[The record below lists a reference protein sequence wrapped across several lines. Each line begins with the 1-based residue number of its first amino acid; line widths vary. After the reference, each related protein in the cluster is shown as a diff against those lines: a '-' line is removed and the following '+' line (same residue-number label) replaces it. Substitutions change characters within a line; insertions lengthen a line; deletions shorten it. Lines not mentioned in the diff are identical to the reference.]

1 MGVTVREKVKGS
13 GIYWVFIRHAG
24 QRRAKCIGPDEQL
37 AQEVAKKIR
46 AKIELGEFGF
56 KGKLRAP
63 SFGKFAKEWIDKDQ
77 ASRKPS
83 TVRDYRGLLDNHI
96 LPVFGSR
103 PVNTITRKHVKQFL
117 AGKAQ
122 EIRTVKGREGERV
135 LEGYNPSTVQHM
147 KNIISLVLQVAID
160 DEVLQTNPAWR
171 LGKFMRQPSSRLE
184 ADPLSRQELAS
195 LLEAFRRDWPA
206 HYPLALT
213 LARTGMRIGEALALK
228 WGDIDFHGG
237 FIRIRHGI
245 SRGRLETPKS
255 GKSRRVVMSRQLA
268 ETLSAL
274 RVRRREWMLKSRY
287 VEPGELYGA
296 GHLDGGRQHRR
307 ILPAFKGEAV
317 RLWKDFPE
325 WVFISEQGNP
335 LDASSWRSRVFEKAL
350 ERAGLRRLRVHD
362 LRHSYASFLIQ
373 AGESLAFVRDQLGH
387 HSIKV
392 TVDIYGHLAPEGNRA
407 AVDRLDD
414 DAKMA
419 LVVHAER
426 HPVATQAQPKTK
438 GLQPESCNPL
448 ILLAGPM
455 GFEPTPSDVT
465 GRRYNQA

>member
-13 GIYWVFIRHAG
+13 GIFWVFIRHAG
-24 QRRAKCIGPDEQL
+24 QRRAKCIGPDEEL

-63 SFGKFAKEWIDKDQ
+63 SFGKYAKEWIEKDQ
-77 ASRKPS
+77 AARKPS
-83 TVRDYRGLLDNHI
+83 TVRDYQGLLDTHI

-103 PVNTITRKHVKQFL
+103 PVNAITRKHVKQFL
-117 AGKAQ
+117 AGKAK
-122 EIRTVKGREGERV
+122 ECRKVKGRDGERIV
-135 LEGYNPSTVQHM
+135 EGYNASTVQHM

-160 DEVLQTNPAWR
+160 DEVLQSNPAWR
-171 LGKFMRQPSSRLE
+171 LGKFMKQQSSRLE
-184 ADPLSRQELAS
+184 ADPLTRQELTA
-195 LLEAFRRDWPA
+195 LLEAFRKDWPA

-213 LARTGMRIGEALALK
+213 LARTGMRIGEALALR
-228 WGDIDFHGG
+228 WEDVDFHGG

-255 GKSRRVVMSRQLA
+255 GKSRRVVMSRQLS
-268 ETLSAL
+268 EAL
-274 RVRRREWMLKSRY
+274 AQLRARRREWMLRT
-287 VEPGELYGA
+287 VHEPDE
-296 GHLDGGRQHRR
+296 GRFR
-307 ILPAFKGEAV
+307 LLKYKGEAV
-317 RLWKDFPE
+317 RGWKEFPE
-325 WVFISEQGNP
+325 WVFISDQGNP
-335 LDASSWRSRVFEKAL
+335 LDSSSWRRRIFEKAL
-350 ERAGLRRLRVHD
+350 ERAGLRRIRVHD

-414 DAKMA
+414 DAKVA
-419 LVVHAER
+419 LCVNAER
-426 HPVATQAQPKTK
+426 QPVATQAQPKTAK
-438 GLQPESCNPL
+438 GLAIFANPL
-448 ILLAGPM
+448 HLLAGPM

-465 GRRYNQA
+465 GRRYNQT